1 MTRMSDPTPTMASG
15 FSRIPARTL
24 GASPLARAVHGVRSP
39 VYLRSLLV
47 LAVASS
53 GGCVI
58 PPDLSVV
65 DGDAGTNSPPAILAV
80 RSDLE
85 ELPEPGPVVFDRG
98 LGSLNITLL
107 DTDVTDTLYVRVFVD
122 YTNADPT
129 APRSTCTA
137 RCTEPCS
144 AQRSVTC
151 DLGALCLQSDIGV
164 ERFMTVN
171 VFDRELKESGS
182 PQFKAMEPPGL
193 TTSKS
198 YKLKCQEPTQ

>member
-1 MTRMSDPTPTMASG
+1 M
-15 FSRIPARTL
+15 
-24 GASPLARAVHGVRSP
+24 ARAVHGVGSP
-39 VYLRSLLV
+39 VYRVSI
-47 LAVASS
+47 LAFATAAVVTW

-85 ELPEPGPVVFDRG
+85 ELPEPGPVVFERG

-151 DLGALCLQSDIGV
+151 DLGALCLLSDIGV

-171 VFDRELKESGS
+171 VFDRELKESGT